1 MIEAVEAIDR
11 TFTVAV
17 QWHAES
23 MINSPEQ
30 DRLLAAF
37 AAAAVSYGGGVL
49 RAA

>member
-1 MIEAVEAIDR
+1 MIEALEATDR
-11 TFTVAV
+11 NFTVPV

-23 MINSPEQ
+23 MVRSPEQ

-37 AAAAVSYGGGVL
+37 VQAAVSYGAGTA